1 MARMVQAAHVGDVT
15 EAEIVHAML
24 RDAGIEAEIQTQG
37 ADDPLVVMVP
47 EESLDD
53 AKDAIDAM
61 TSDDLL
67 GEL

>member
-1 MARMVQAAHVGDVT
+1 VGDVT
-15 EAEIVHAML
+15 EAEVVQAML

-37 ADDPLVVMVP
+37 ADDPLIVMVP
-47 EESLDD
+47 EESLDA